1 MMILPQLPLYVIAI
15 ICGLLAFLVTH
26 LSMPRIIRKLE
37 NADIVGKD
45 LHKSWKPI
53 VAEMGGFGILFG
65 FIIGMFSG
73 IYMHDILVFP
83 LCVVLIVILLVGIIG
98 IVDDLLVLSS
108 KEKLFLL
115 FLAGVPLIW
124 AAPSNVGILYL
135 ISIPIAISIGSN
147 LTNMLAGLNGIESG
161 LGIISL
167 ASLTISCIILGKYDV
182 TIISMSMLGALIAFL
197 YYNKYPAKIFPGDTG
212 TLIIGATIV
221 SIAFIGRVKLI
232 ALIVLMPNIIDA
244 AMKFYSAGVMERQ
257 QFKPT
262 QVDEDG
268 NLIRPETGFKSLI
281 RFVIRRP
288 ITEKQAVRIIWGIGL
303 IFGIIGI
310 FVALT
315 MPGVIGNQTL
325 ANFLQIKEMFYH
337 VLGDLMKPYVILNAA
352 MTLDGKIV
360 TAKNSSN
367 ISGEED
373 LKRVH
378 ELRKNVDAIMV
389 GIGTVLADDPRLTV
403 HKVDANPE
411 DNPVRVVVDS
421 KCRTPIAARIT
432 NKDAK
437 TIIAAANEFKYD
449 FLVSD
454 RCNVF
459 KQRGVEFF
467 FSGDTRVDL
476 TALMD
481 YLASQGIET
490 LMLEGGA
497 TLNFAMIKEGLI
509 DEIRICIAPKVVG
522 GVNAKTLFDGEG
534 FDTMDEGVNL
544 ELTDSFS
551 LGKDLILTYKVLK

>member
-1 MMILPQLPLYVIAI
+1 MIIFPQLPLYVIAI
-15 ICGLLAFLVTH
+15 ICGLLAFMVTH
-26 LSMPRIIRKLE
+26 LSMPRIIKKLE

-73 IYMHDILVFP
+73 IYMHDILAFS
-83 LCVVLIVILLVGIIG
+83 LCIVLIVILLVGIIG
-98 IVDDLLVLSS
+98 IADDLLVLSS
-108 KEKLFLL
+108 KEKLLLL
-115 FLAGVPLIW
+115 FLAGLPLIW

-135 ISIPIAISIGSN
+135 ISIPIAISI
-147 LTNMLAGLNGIESG
+147 GLNGIESG

-167 ASLTISCIILGKYDV
+167 ASLTISCIILGKSDV

-221 SIAFIGRVKLI
+221 SVAFIGRVKLI
-232 ALIVLMPNIIDA
+232 AFIVLMPNIIDA

-262 QVDEDG
+262 QVDDEG

-281 RFVIRRP
+281 RWVIRRP
-288 ITEKQAVRIIWGIGL
+288 ITEKQAVHIIWGIGL
-303 IFGIIGI
+303 IFGILGI

-337 VLGDLMKPYVILNAA
+337 IWGDLMKPYVILNAA

-373 LKRVH
+373 LERVH
-378 ELRKNVDAIMV
+378 KLRKNVDAIMV

-403 HKVDANPE
+403 HKVDANPA

-437 TIIAAANEFKYD
+437 TIIAGANEFKYD

-459 KQRGVEFF
+459 KQRCVDFF
-467 FSGDTRVDL
+467 FSGDTQVDL
-476 TALMD
+476 TALMNH
-481 YLASQGIET
+481 LASEGIET

-509 DEIRICIAPKVVG
+509 DELRICIAPKVVG

-544 ELTDSFS
+544 ELTDSFK
-551 LGKDLILTYKVLK
+551 LGKDLILIYKVLK